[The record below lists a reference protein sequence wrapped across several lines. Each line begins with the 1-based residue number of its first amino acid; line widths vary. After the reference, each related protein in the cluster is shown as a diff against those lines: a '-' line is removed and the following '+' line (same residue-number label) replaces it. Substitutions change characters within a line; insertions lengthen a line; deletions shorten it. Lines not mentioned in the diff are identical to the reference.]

1 MEHKILNTEETANSD
16 LGAVRRPTI
25 PSEYDMARHSLFIME
40 SNVHR
45 MKYMMELGYFCNEYS
60 EEEWQK
66 FKKVEILL
74 RNRHSNVE
82 YHTKNKT

>member
-1 MEHKILNTEETANSD
+1 MIQI
-16 LGAVRRPTI
+16 GTI
-25 PSEYDMARHSLFIME
+25 CISESMIPFEYELAKHSLFIME

-45 MKYMMELGYFCNEYS
+45 MKYMMELGYFCSEYS
-60 EEEWQK
+60 EDEWKK

>member
-1 MEHKILNTEETANSD
+1 
-16 LGAVRRPTI
+16 
-25 PSEYDMARHSLFIME
+25 
-40 SNVHR
+40 